1 MKTLTKK
8 DIQDVEDRKTQMV
21 DVPEWGGKVFVKTLS
36 GSERDKIESRI
47 YQESKDKGAA
57 SDIRAMLVV
66 AAAVDGAGKK
76 LFDES
81 DIKWLSEKSAIALDR
96 VADVARVLAGM
107 MIDSIDDAEKN
118 LGAAQSDDLS
128 SG

>member
-8 DIQDVEDRKTQMV
+8 DIQSVEDRKTQMV
-21 DVPEWGGKVFVKTLS
+21 DVPEWGGIVFVKTLS

-47 YQESKDKGAA
+47 WQEAKDKGVA
-57 SDIRAMLVV
+57 SDVRAMFVV

-76 LFDES
+76 LFDDS

-96 VADVARVLAGM
+96 VADAVRKLAGM
-107 MIDSIDDAEKN
+107 MVDSIDDAEKN
-118 LGAAQSDDLS
+118 LETVQSEDSTSD
-128 SG
+128 

>member
-118 LGAAQSDDLS
+118 LGAVQSDDLS